1 MTRLSRAAWVL
12 AAVFAASAAS
22 GAGVDGKWQ
31 GMEGENT
38 VTLVLKAEGEK
49 LTGTIEN
56 SQIPGPIQILE
67 GKVKGAEISF
77 HIMRDIQGTQIQ
89 ANWTGK
95 LEGEEL
101 KLTRATGGGAGGGA
115 AGGAPG
121 GAAGPGGGGPVEVV
135 AKRVKEEKKATP

>member
-1 MTRLSRAAWVL
+1 MWGFAAVL
-12 AAVFAASAAS
+12 AAAAASA
-22 GAGVDGKWQ
+22 AGVDGKWQ
-31 GMEGENT
+31 GVEGQNT

-56 SQIPGPIQILE
+56 SQIPGPIPILE
-67 GKVKGAEISF
+67 GKVKGADISF

-101 KLTRATGGGAGGGA
+101 KLTRATAGGGAGGGA
-115 AGGAPG
+115 AG
-121 GAAGPGGGGPVEVV
+121 PGGGGSVEVV
-135 AKRVKEEKKATP
+135 ARRVKEEKKPTP